1 MKFRLLFLIL
11 LAFGTALMAFR
22 LGNATR
28 EKRSV
33 FSSKAINYKNIIRCT
48 PDWDMIKEFIEE
60 ADIPPVPGAGNYKW
74 KISTQSD
81 SAQFYFNQGINMYY
95 SFHIIEAMASFKKA
109 QKFDPTCA
117 MLYWAEA
124 LAYGPNINDIG
135 YSASPEA
142 LIAAAKAVEF
152 SGTSMEKEK
161 LLIQAQKARYSADTT
176 EARQKL
182 NQVYADL
189 MKEAYDKFNNDADV
203 AALYAD
209 ALMLQHPWDLWK
221 KNGTPQPWTA
231 VIRNVLE
238 KLLEK
243 TPDHPGANHYY
254 IHVMEPSPYPDKA
267 LASADRLG
275 RLTPGLSHTVHMPS
289 HIYLRTGQYNKGV
302 LVNENAVSS
311 YKKLIPLYPA
321 ITGNDFLY
329 IIHNLHM
336 QTNNSMLEGRSVYSV
351 KSAIETMNSIPK
363 DYLSIP
369 GAMGN
374 FIQYVYMTS
383 TIIDVRFGR
392 WNELLNSPKPDASMV
407 YANILYHFG
416 RGMALGAQSKL
427 AEAKAELASI
437 QQLAKDSSLYIPFTP
452 FSPAIDGT
460 VIAANLLAGSI
471 ALHEK
476 NYDAAISAFSKAV
489 TVEEGMVY
497 NEPRD
502 WMLNP
507 GPYLG
512 NAYLQAGR
520 FAEAEK
526 AFLKDLSINNENG
539 WSLYGLY
546 QSLLGQNKK
555 ADADKTL
562 ALYKK
567 AFQKADVK
575 LTSAVF

>member
-1 MKFRLLFLIL
+1 MKFRLFFLAL
-11 LAFGTALMAFR
+11 VAFGTALMAFR
-22 LGNATR
+22 LGNPNTQ
-28 EKRSV
+28 KRTALSL
-33 FSSKAINYKNIIRCT
+33 KAFNYKNIVRCT
-48 PDWDMIKEFIEE
+48 PDWEAIKDLVEE

-74 KISTQSD
+74 KISTNND

-109 QKFDPTCA
+109 QKFDPNCA

-142 LIAAAKAVEF
+142 LTSAAKASEF
-152 SGTSMEKEK
+152 SGNSTAKEK

-176 EARQKL
+176 ETRQIL
-182 NQVYADL
+182 NQVYVDL
-189 MKEAYDKFNNDADV
+189 MKEAYNKFNDDADV

-209 ALMLQHPWDLWK
+209 ALMLQHPWDLWN
-221 KNGTPQPWTA
+221 KNGTPQPWTP
-231 VIRNVLE
+231 VIRGVLE

-254 IHVMEPSPYPDKA
+254 IHVMEPSPYPEKA
-267 LASADRLG
+267 LVSADRLG
-275 RLTPGLSHTVHMPS
+275 KLTPGLSHTVHMPS

-302 LVNENAVSS
+302 LVNENAVNS
-311 YKKLIPLYPA
+311 YKKMIPLYPA
-321 ITGNDFLY
+321 VTSNDFLY

-336 QTNNSMLEGRSVYSV
+336 KTNNSMMEGRSAYSV
-351 KSAIETMNSIPK
+351 KSAIETVNSVPK
-363 DYLSIP
+363 DYLGIP

-374 FIQYVYMTS
+374 FIQYVYMTP

-392 WNELLNSPKPDASMV
+392 WDELLNSPKPDASMT

-416 RGMALGAQSKL
+416 RGMALSARSKL
-427 AEAKAELASI
+427 PEAKTELASI
-437 QQLAKDSSLYIPFTP
+437 QRLMNDSTLLIPFTP
-452 FSPAIDGT
+452 FSPAIDGA
-460 VIAANLLAGSI
+460 VIAENLLAGSI
-471 ALHEK
+471 ALNEK
-476 NYDAAISAFSKAV
+476 KYDAAISAFSKAV
-489 TVEEGMVY
+489 TTEEGMVY

-512 NAYLQAGR
+512 NAYLQAGK

-526 AFLKDLSINNENG
+526 AFLKDLGTNNENG
-539 WSLYGLY
+539 WSLFGLY
-546 QSLLGQNKK
+546 QSLLAQNKK
-555 ADADKTL
+555 ADAEKTL

-567 AFQKADVK
+567 AFARADVK
-575 LTSAVF
+575 LNSAVF